1 MTAIAHVLAPDHLA
15 ALRAA
20 YSVDEMHRILG
31 AFFPHVH
38 PPTTE
43 YIAAVMN
50 AFYSEAPPDDAEPR
64 PVLPAVDRERCL
76 IAILAGRGADLNFA
90 IHVYMGLMHGL
101 TPEEIANVLFLV
113 GVYTGVD
120 NFAQGLKAE
129 LTVLETLAA
138 VAADGTSL
146 DAAAVLA
153 ALQRAF
159 TAPATP
165 PPRDA

>member
-1 MTAIAHVLAPDHLA
+1 MTDVAHVLAPDHLA
-15 ALRAA
+15 ALRDA
-20 YSVDEMHRILG
+20 YSADEMTRILG

-50 AFYSEAPPDDAEPR
+50 AFYAEPSPDAVEPR
-64 PVLPAVDRERCL
+64 PVLPAIDRERCL

-101 TPEEIANVLFLV
+101 APDEIANVLFLV

-120 NFAQGLKAE
+120 NFAQALKAE
-129 LTVLETLAA
+129 LTVLGTLAA
-138 VAADGTSL
+138 LAADGSAL
-146 DAAAVLA
+146 DPASVLT

-159 TAPATP
+159 SGPATI
-165 PPRDA
+165 PRDG

>member
-1 MTAIAHVLAPDHLA
+1 
-15 ALRAA
+15 
-20 YSVDEMHRILG
+20 
-31 AFFPHVH
+31 
-38 PPTTE
+38 
-43 YIAAVMN
+43 MN
-50 AFYSEAPPDDAEPR
+50 VFYSEAPTDDAGPR
-64 PVLPAVDRERCL
+64 PILTAVDRERCL

-129 LTVLETLAA
+129 VTVLETLAT
-138 VAADGTSL
+138 VAADGASL
-146 DAAAVLA
+146 GAAAVLA

-159 TAPATP
+159 TAAAT